1 MGTILEVPGPLSLVP
16 CSTKK
21 TERSGDHLIQH
32 HPNGA
37 TAKAPTSPPRIRGRH
52 QAAGIAPLRG
62 PCGVP
67 PAPGFHPGS
76 LHPWGSPHSHRDIAA
91 PLLGSPPGSP
101 GIGAWVINWLWL
113 QIRVPGRNYW

>member
-1 MGTILEVPGPLSLVP
+1 MGTISEVPGPPSLVP

-37 TAKAPTSPPRIRGRH
+37 MAKAPKSPPCIR
-52 QAAGIAPLRG
+52 AAGIAPLRG
-62 PCGVP
+62 LCGVP

-76 LHPWGSPHSHRDIAA
+76 LHPWGSPRSPPCWVPHPAA
-91 PLLGSPPGSP
+91 PGSVRG
-101 GIGAWVINWLWL
+101 
-113 QIRVPGRNYW
+113 